1 MKIKNLESDRKQRI
15 ETLRETIRGCE
26 REIRRL
32 EENPDTCEEGIP
44 GDPGSVLLEQG
55 VYEHMMQRIEDT
67 LNWCH
72 IDHLLEKGDWN
83 DQGCYIPNINDG
95 GKMAQYDYHM
105 LVRVRPSWEDILRN
119 NRILNGSELP
129 EEVIDILL
137 NQSWEYCMPRYISRD
152 ELIYLIQN
160 NFVIKAG
167 SYFNKTKMDADNYYV
182 KAYDMHEL
190 PEIINGLS

>member
-32 EENPDTCEEGIP
+32 ED
-44 GDPGSVLLEQG
+44 
-55 VYEHMMQRIEDT
+55 
-67 LNWCH
+67 
-72 IDHLLEKGDWN
+72 
-83 DQGCYIPNINDG
+83 
-95 GKMAQYDYHM
+95 
-105 LVRVRPSWEDILRN
+105 
-119 NRILNGSELP
+119 
-129 EEVIDILL
+129 
-137 NQSWEYCMPRYISRD
+137 
-152 ELIYLIQN
+152 

>member
-72 IDHLLEKGDWN
+72 IDPFGRS
-83 DQGCYIPNINDG
+83 GAC
-95 GKMAQYDYHM
+95 
-105 LVRVRPSWEDILRN
+105 N
-119 NRILNGSELP
+119 N
-129 EEVIDILL
+129 
-137 NQSWEYCMPRYISRD
+137 YC
-152 ELIYLIQN
+152 
-160 NFVIKAG
+160 
-167 SYFNKTKMDADNYYV
+167 
-182 KAYDMHEL
+182 
-190 PEIINGLS
+190 

>member
-15 ETLRETIRGCE
+15 ETSRETIRGCE

-72 IDHLLEKGDWN
+72 IDPFGNAVMDCTLWRIYCCALDFGKRKNITRMEKS
-83 DQGCYIPNINDG
+83 
-95 GKMAQYDYHM
+95 
-105 LVRVRPSWEDILRN
+105 R
-119 NRILNGSELP
+119 
-129 EEVIDILL
+129 EV
-137 NQSWEYCMPRYISRD
+137 
-152 ELIYLIQN
+152 
-160 NFVIKAG
+160 
-167 SYFNKTKMDADNYYV
+167 
-182 KAYDMHEL
+182 
-190 PEIINGLS
+190 

>member
-44 GDPGSVLLEQG
+44 GDTGSVLLEQG

-72 IDHLLEKGDWN
+72 IDPFGNAVMDYETLYSNIDYCTLWRIYCCALDFGKRKNITRMEKS
-83 DQGCYIPNINDG
+83 
-95 GKMAQYDYHM
+95 
-105 LVRVRPSWEDILRN
+105 R
-119 NRILNGSELP
+119 
-129 EEVIDILL
+129 EV
-137 NQSWEYCMPRYISRD
+137 
-152 ELIYLIQN
+152 
-160 NFVIKAG
+160 
-167 SYFNKTKMDADNYYV
+167 
-182 KAYDMHEL
+182 
-190 PEIINGLS
+190 

>member
-72 IDHLLEKGDWN
+72 ILILK
-83 DQGCYIPNINDG
+83 
-95 GKMAQYDYHM
+95 
-105 LVRVRPSWEDILRN
+105 ILRWMKTEEMQTAFISLMEN
-119 NRILNGSELP
+119 IRI
-129 EEVIDILL
+129 ILA
-137 NQSWEYCMPRYISRD
+137 NQKIRCI
-152 ELIYLIQN
+152 
-160 NFVIKAG
+160 
-167 SYFNKTKMDADNYYV
+167 
-182 KAYDMHEL
+182 
-190 PEIINGLS
+190 

>member
-72 IDHLLEKGDWN
+72 IDPFGNAVMDYETLYSNIDYCTLYNKVSEKG
-83 DQGCYIPNINDG
+83 
-95 GKMAQYDYHM
+95 
-105 LVRVRPSWEDILRN
+105 
-119 NRILNGSELP
+119 SE
-129 EEVIDILL
+129 ID
-137 NQSWEYCMPRYISRD
+137 E
-152 ELIYLIQN
+152 
-160 NFVIKAG
+160 
-167 SYFNKTKMDADNYYV
+167 
-182 KAYDMHEL
+182 
-190 PEIINGLS
+190 